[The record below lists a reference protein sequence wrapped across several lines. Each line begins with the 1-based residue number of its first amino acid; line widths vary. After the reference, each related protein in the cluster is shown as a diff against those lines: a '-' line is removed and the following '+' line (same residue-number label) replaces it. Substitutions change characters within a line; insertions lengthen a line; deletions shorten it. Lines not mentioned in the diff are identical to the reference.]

1 MVDRL
6 FIGKKVELEGIS
18 FFDNKVFLGFA
29 TRKIDKFNAYTFYSI
44 IYQLFEQDIRLI
56 AKNNILLFL
65 IINFITQN

>member
-44 IYQLFEQDIRLI
+44 IYQYLN
-56 AKNNILLFL
+56 KILD
-65 IINFITQN
+65 

>member
-44 IYQLFEQDIRLI
+44 IYQLFQEYIGLI
-56 AKNNILLFL
+56 SKK
-65 IINFITQN
+65 